1 VEFCTWKVI
10 VTSSFVDVVIISI
23 LAYWGILMKPLSI
36 NILFGIFAAAAVL
49 ALVLDQLR
57 TRDEIPESGSPD

>member
-1 VEFCTWKVI
+1 VI

-49 ALVLDQLR
+49 ALVLDQLTNLKVVLFR
-57 TRDEIPESGSPD
+57 VLTVV